1 MADTDREDRRRRS
14 AAVQRE
20 MTRLRSTDETEETDD
35 TEEETDDTE
44 ATDEHDLVDTVDE
57 ELRREREVQNDEPPA

>member
-20 MTRLRSTDETEETDD
+20 MTRLRSTDETEEIDD
-35 TEEETDDTE
+35 TEE
-44 ATDEHDLVDTVDE
+44 TDEHDLVDTVDE
-57 ELRREREVQNDEPPA
+57 ELRRERDVQNDEPPA

>member
-20 MTRLRSTDETEETDD
+20 MTRLR
-35 TEEETDDTE
+35 
-44 ATDEHDLVDTVDE
+44 ATDEPEDTDEAEENGEDDLVDAVDE
-57 ELRREREVQNDEPPA
+57 ELRREREVQDDDPPA

>member
-35 TEEETDDTE
+35 AEETGE
-44 ATDEHDLVDTVDE
+44 QDLVDTVDE
-57 ELRREREVQNDEPPA
+57 ELRRERDVQDDDPPA

>member
-1 MADTDREDRRRRS
+1 MADTDREDRRRRN

-35 TEEETDDTE
+35 TEE
-44 ATDEHDLVDTVDE
+44 TDEHDLVDTVDE
-57 ELRREREVQNDEPPA
+57 ELRRERDVQNDDPPA

>member
-20 MTRLRSTDETEETDD
+20 MTRLRSTDEPED
-35 TEEETDDTE
+35 
-44 ATDEHDLVDTVDE
+44 TDEAEENGEDDLVDAVDE

>member
-1 MADTDREDRRRRS
+1 MADTHREDRRRRS

-35 TEEETDDTE
+35 AEETG
-44 ATDEHDLVDTVDE
+44 EHDLVDTVDE
-57 ELRREREVQNDEPPA
+57 ELRPEREVQDDDPPA

>member
-20 MTRLRSTDETEETDD
+20 MTRLRSTDEPED
-35 TEEETDDTE
+35 
-44 ATDEHDLVDTVDE
+44 TDEAEENGEDDLLDAVDE
-57 ELRREREVQNDEPPA
+57 ELRREREVQNDDQRT

>member
-20 MTRLRSTDETEETDD
+20 MTRLRSTDETEETG
-35 TEEETDDTE
+35 
-44 ATDEHDLVDTVDE
+44 EHDLVDTVDE
-57 ELRREREVQNDEPPA
+57 ELRREREVQDDDPPA

>member
-1 MADTDREDRRRRS
+1 MADNEREDRSRRR

-35 TEEETDDTE
+35 AEETG
-44 ATDEHDLVDTVDE
+44 EHDLVDTVDE
-57 ELRREREVQNDEPPA
+57 QLRREREVQDDDPPA

>member
-20 MTRLRSTDETEETDD
+20 MTRLRSKDETEETDD
-35 TEEETDDTE
+35 AEETG
-44 ATDEHDLVDTVDE
+44 EHDLVDTVDE
-57 ELRREREVQNDEPPA
+57 ELRREREVQDDDPPA

>member
-20 MTRLRSTDETEETDD
+20 MTRLRSTDETEENDD
-35 TEEETDDTE
+35 TEE
-44 ATDEHDLVDTVDE
+44 TDERDLVDTVDE
-57 ELRREREVQNDEPPA
+57 ELRREREVQNDDPAA

>member
-35 TEEETDDTE
+35 TEE
-44 ATDEHDLVDTVDE
+44 TDEHDLVDTVDE
-57 ELRREREVQNDEPPA
+57 ELRRERDVQNDDPPA

>member
-20 MTRLRSTDETEETDD
+20 MTRLRSTDEPED
-35 TEEETDDTE
+35 
-44 ATDEHDLVDTVDE
+44 TDEAEENGEDDLVDTVDE
-57 ELRREREVQNDEPPA
+57 ELRREREVQDDDPPA